1 MEGLLLI
8 FLIYLGIGIGGLRY
22 AVQALK
28 DDLKRSGQL
37 EGDKNAP
44 PALPPASPDALAPRS
59 NHPYRPRR
67 DPDQNN
73 SSVDT
78 SEYSEEERFFRFS
91 YVITRISNRVDPFEL
106 KRIAESFELPF
117 LLDLLDGPQPKG
129 AQLDAVVATFK
140 IRTWPGDL
148 PALVDL
154 LYESQCSNVIEAVLH
169 VLRERGVGNM
179 EVVIAIFDLIY
190 GDYENVEEF
199 MFARRLAEDIFSEWE
214 EKYPDMMMRFG
225 LLE

>member
-8 FLIYLGIGIGGLRY
+8 FLVYLGIGIGGLRF
-22 AVQALK
+22 AVKTLRNDRNQ
-28 DDLKRSGQL
+28 GQL
-37 EGDKNAP
+37 EGKQDEP
-44 PALPPASPDALAPRS
+44 PALPPASPKALPPRS
-59 NHPYRPRR
+59 GHPYRPHRN
-67 DPDQNN
+67 PDEDERA
-73 SSVDT
+73 VDT
-78 SEYSEEERFFRFS
+78 SEYCEGERFFRFS
-91 YVITRISNRVDPFEL
+91 YVITRISNRVDSFEL

-117 LLDLLDGPQPKG
+117 LLDLLGGPQPKG
-129 AQLDAVVATFK
+129 TQLDAVIATFK

-148 PALVDL
+148 PALVDV
-154 LYESQCSNVIEAVLH
+154 LYQSQCGNVVEAVLH